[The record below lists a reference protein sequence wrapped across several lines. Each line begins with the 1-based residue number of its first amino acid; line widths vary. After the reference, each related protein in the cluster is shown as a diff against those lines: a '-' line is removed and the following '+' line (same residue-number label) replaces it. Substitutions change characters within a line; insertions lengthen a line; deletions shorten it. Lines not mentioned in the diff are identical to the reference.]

1 MAITI
6 NNRFIRLFII
16 IAGFGFQHTCA
27 QVGIGTNTPASGA
40 GLDISFN
47 NRGLLIPR
55 VNLSS
60 ITDNTTIVQ
69 PAVSLLVYNT
79 NAAITN
85 GGGTGFYYNA
95 GTQGAPQ
102 WTRIQNAT
110 GTGQPWLTTGNAGTD
125 PAVNFIGPTNN
136 VALVF
141 KTNNIQSGRLDPTF
155 NSYFFGENAGV
166 NNIALNNVGIGHNAM
181 RNNTLRGGLVAI
193 GDSVLYTNGVGGG
206 SATAGAFN
214 TGVGSRALRSN
225 TTGANNTAVGTR
237 ALLQNTTGSHN
248 TAAGFDA
255 LRNNVGASFNSAFGS
270 NALAANTSGA
280 NNTAIGYLALRSNTS
295 ASDNTAIGANAMGN
309 NVSGARNTAVG
320 FGSLFNST
328 GNDNTAIGFNAGQN
342 VNAGTGNVAIGSEA
356 LEGTAVGG
364 GGNHVAIGYR
374 ALRVKGGGGS
384 NTAIGYEA
392 LRQTTGDANTA
403 IGYNAGLS
411 LAAANNNTIVGAAI
425 SFSSTTTTNSTAIGY
440 GVAITASNQVRI
452 GNASVSSIGG
462 QVAWT
467 ALSDE
472 RAKSD
477 IKANVPGLDFVL
489 QLRPVSYLLHESFA
503 AAAQAASANTAN
515 KTNSSAPRH
524 VGFLAQE
531 VDDAA
536 RKIGYEFDGVDKPE
550 NGDGAYGLR
559 YGLFVVP
566 LIKAVQEQQQQI
578 DGLLQKANALKAA
591 LEGELKKRTDL
602 KNM

>member
-1 MAITI
+1 MASNYNYRCFLITC
-6 NNRFIRLFII
+6 FFSFTTVWAL
-16 IAGFGFQHTCA
+16 A
-27 QVGIGTNTPASGA
+27 QVGIGTNTPSAGA
-40 GLDISFN
+40 ALDINFS

-60 ITDNTTIVQ
+60 ITDNTTIPQ

-79 NAAITN
+79 NASITN

-102 WTRIQNAT
+102 WTRIQNAA
-110 GTGQPWLTTGNAGTD
+110 GAGQPWLITGNAGTD
-125 PAVNFIGPTNN
+125 PAVNFVGPTNN
-136 VALVF
+136 VPLVF
-141 KTNNIQSGRLDPTF
+141 KTNNIQSGILDPNM
-155 NSYFFGENAGV
+155 NSYFIGENAGV

-193 GDSVLYTNGVGGG
+193 GDSVLYTNGVGGA
-206 SATAGAFN
+206 SSTAGAFN

-225 TTGANNTAVGTR
+225 TTGANNTAIGTR

-255 LRNNVGASFNSAFGS
+255 LRNNVGASFNSALGS

-280 NNTAIGYLALRSNTS
+280 NNTAMGYLALRVNTTASN
-295 ASDNTAIGANAMGN
+295 NTAIGANSLGN
-309 NVSGARNTAVG
+309 NVTGARNTAVG
-320 FGSLFNST
+320 FGALFQNT
-328 GNDNTAIGFNAGQN
+328 GSDNTFVGFNAGGASN
-342 VNAGTGNVAIGSEA
+342 TGSSNTAVGAEA
-356 LEGTAVGG
+356 LEGTSPGAG
-364 GGNHVAIGYR
+364 GGNVAVGYR
-374 ALRVKGGGGS
+374 TLRVKGGGAS

-403 IGYNAGLS
+403 IGHNAGLN

-425 SFSSTTTTNSTAIGY
+425 SFSSPTITNSTAIGY
-440 GVAITASNQVRI
+440 GVSITASNQVRI
-452 GNASVSSIGG
+452 GNASVNSIGG
-462 QVAWT
+462 QADWT

-477 IKANVPGLDFVL
+477 IKANVPGLDFIMK
-489 QLRPVSYLLHESFA
+489 LRPVSYFLHENFESATA
-503 AAAQAASANTAN
+503 AENMTMVN
-515 KTNSSAPRH
+515 KSLPRPIRR

-531 VDDAA
+531 VEAA
-536 RKIGYEFDGVDKPE
+536 ALNIGYEFDGVDKPE
-550 NGDGAYGLR
+550 NPDGAYGLR

-566 LIKAVQEQQQQI
+566 LIKAVQEQQNQI
-578 DGLLQKANALKAA
+578 DVLLQKANALKLQ
-591 LEGELKKRTDL
+591 LEEELKRRAER
-602 KNM
+602 